1 MFITFLD
8 TYDVAETVPEV
19 EDDVV
24 LLEVEEDMDAPI
36 AKSPVSA
43 KTFVTFLLKKK
54 KLISRLSKSKRA
66 LLTQCQQTE
75 ERIHPCYN
83 W

>member
-54 KLISRLSKSKRA
+54 INK
-66 LLTQCQQTE
+66 
-75 ERIHPCYN
+75 
-83 W
+83 